1 MVRAKMVS
9 QKRRDHHRTSTVYE
23 RLDEFTTR
31 AFRMVDKRGF
41 LLGYMR
47 LLMSCLHCFVA

>member
-1 MVRAKMVS
+1 MVS